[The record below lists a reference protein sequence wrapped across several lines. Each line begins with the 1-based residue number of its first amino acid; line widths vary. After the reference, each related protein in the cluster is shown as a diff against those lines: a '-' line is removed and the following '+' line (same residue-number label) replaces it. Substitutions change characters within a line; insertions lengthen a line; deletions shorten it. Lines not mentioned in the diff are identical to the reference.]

1 MRILSIRARLTL
13 WYSSLLAL
21 TLLLLGGVCYGL
33 LSYSLARDVDASLN
47 SVARALEER
56 SHGRGSFP
64 PSEVD
69 EVFRRFFGFSPWERY
84 FGMFDPG
91 GRMDSGSGKLR
102 LSPKARKNAA
112 EGRFTFETIE
122 GIAEYPVRI
131 LTRPVIRGGRLV
143 NLIQVGMS
151 LQNTESTKRTFLFTL
166 AAVFPVALLLAGGGG
181 WLLARRA
188 LSPVDRMAEAARKIS
203 VENLAERLS
212 DPGKGDELSRLARTL
227 NEMLD
232 RLENSFHQVRRFSAD
247 ASHELQTPLTIL
259 KGEMEVALR
268 MERSPEEYRRILE
281 SGLEEID
288 RISRLV
294 DGLLLLARSEA
305 RALKMDLQPVDLLHL
320 VQEVH
325 GHYKEPAN
333 SRNVTLALGPLSPLS
348 AQGDKGHLR
357 RALVNLVDNAI
368 KYTPDGGRVTLSLEQ
383 RDGRACLIV
392 EDTGIGIPEEEQ
404 SRIFERFYRSQA
416 ALSMGEGGHGLGLC
430 IARSIVE
437 THGGRIEIDSAPG
450 RGSTFALLL
459 PLVTLPSRAWS
470 AGDCF

>member
-13 WYSSLLAL
+13 WYSTLLAF

-33 LSYSLARDVDASLN
+33 LSYSLARDVDGSLN

-64 PSEVD
+64 PSEID

-102 LSPKARKNAA
+102 LSPEALKNAA

-122 GIAEYPVRI
+122 EIADYPVRI

-151 LQNTESTKRTFLFTL
+151 LQNTQSTKRRFLFTL
-166 AAVFPVALLLAGGGG
+166 AAVLPVALLLAGGGG
-181 WLLARRA
+181 WFLARRA
-188 LSPVDRMAEAARKIS
+188 LSPVDRMAEAARRIS

-232 RLENSFHQVRRFSAD
+232 RLENSFHQVRQFSAD

-268 MERSPEEYRRILE
+268 MERSPEEYRRTLK

-294 DGLLLLARSEA
+294 EGLLLLARSEA
-305 RALKMDLQPVDLLHL
+305 RALKMDLQPVDLLSL
-320 VQEVH
+320 VEEVH
-325 GHYKEPAN
+325 AQSNVSAN
-333 SRNVTLALGPLSPLS
+333 SRSVMLALGSRAPLSI
-348 AQGDKGHLR
+348 QGDKDHLR
-357 RALVNLVDNAI
+357 RALLNLVDNAI
-368 KYTPDGGRVTLSLEQ
+368 KYTPAGGGVTLSLE
-383 RDGRACLIV
+383 RKDHWACMVV

-404 SRIFERFYRSQA
+404 SRIFARFYRSQE
-416 ALSMGEGGHGLGLC
+416 ALSMAEGGYGLGLC

-437 THGGRIEIDSAPG
+437 THGGKIEIESAPG
-450 RGSTFALLL
+450 RGSKFTLLL
-459 PLVTLPSRAWS
+459 PLR
-470 AGDCF
+470 

>member
-1 MRILSIRARLTL
+1 MTL

-21 TLLLLGGVCYGL
+21 TVLLLGGVCYGL

-56 SHGRGSFP
+56 SHGRAAFP
-64 PSEVD
+64 PSEID
-69 EVFRRFFGFSPWERY
+69 EIFRRFFGFSPWERY

-102 LSPKARKNAA
+102 LSPEAMKNAA
-112 EGRFTFETIE
+112 EGRLTFETVE
-122 GIAEYPVRI
+122 GIADHPVRI
-131 LTRPVIRGGRLV
+131 LTRPVLRGGRVV

-151 LQNTESTKRTFLFTL
+151 LQNTQSTKRRFLLIL
-166 AAVFPVALLLAGGGG
+166 AAVLPVALLLAGGGG

-188 LSPVDRMAEAARKIS
+188 LAPVDRMAEAARRIS

-232 RLENSFHQVRRFSAD
+232 RLENSFLQVRQFSAD

-268 MERSPEEYRRILE
+268 MPRSPEEYRRILE

-305 RALKMDLQPVDLLHL
+305 RALKMDSKPVDLLRL
-320 VQEVH
+320 LEEVH
-325 GHYKEPAN
+325 EQSRARAD
-333 SRNVTLALGPLSPLS
+333 SRNVALSLGARAVLFI
-348 AQGDKGHLR
+348 QGDEGHLR
-357 RALVNLVDNAI
+357 RALLNLIENGI
-368 KYTPDGGRVTLSLEQ
+368 KYTPAGGRVTLSLEP
-383 RDGRACLIV
+383 RNGWACLIV

-404 SRIFERFYRSQA
+404 SRIFTRFYRSQEA
-416 ALSMGEGGHGLGLC
+416 FSMTEGGYGLGLC

-437 THGGRIEIDSAPG
+437 THGGKIEIESAHG
-450 RGSTFALLL
+450 RGSKFTLLL
-459 PLVTLPSRAWS
+459 PLH
-470 AGDCF
+470 